1 MRHAQGT
8 GTPLPRPTPAAATGV
23 TAAICG
29 FAILSLVA
37 VLGFSLASD
46 AADGTGNE
54 APVHLLT
61 RPAIIGAESTV
72 LATAS
77 PFDAPGCVAMA
88 ATQAAQTR

>member
-1 MRHAQGT
+1 MEWRQIMRHAQGT
-8 GTPLPRPTPAAATGV
+8 GTPLPRPTPAAATGI

-61 RPAIIGAESTV
+61 RPVAI
-72 LATAS
+72 ATAG
-77 PFDAPGCVAMA
+77 PFDGPGCIAMA
-88 ATQAAQTR
+88 ASRPVEAR